1 MPRRPQAP
9 RRLGAPAPTGAPA
22 ALLRALSGLT
32 ATVRASVRGVRTA
45 ADARALGVALRKAW
59 PDARI
64 RAIVRAAGVAG
75 ERHGSRAWAP
85 IVRAASAVR
94 DSRMRDTFVRGVVPG
109 AASSRIQH
117 LDGIGWCTRVDARK
131 PREYD
136 GTKLVDAW
144 TREATSKITSVRDEV
159 AERLRKDVIA
169 AAEKG
174 LDPAEL
180 AAGWIR
186 EGIPVEF
193 GTLEGRM
200 RVIAQHQL
208 SVLHASVQ
216 SERARAVGVTEYVWR
231 TQQDERVRDEHRAL
245 EGVKRSYAESP
256 RPGEPVNCRCY
267 AESVISDELAESLGF
282 GIGVSP
288 SLAGARG
295 GS

>member
-1 MPRRPQAP
+1 MPSRRPRLP
-9 RRLGAPAPTGAPA
+9 PRLGAPAPRGAPA

-45 ADARALGVALRKAW
+45 EDARALGVALRKAW

-75 ERHGSRAWAP
+75 ERQGSRAWAP

-94 DSRMRDTFVRGVVPG
+94 DSRMRNAHT
-109 AASSRIQH
+109 
-117 LDGIGWCTRVDARK
+117 DARK

-136 GTKLVDAW
+136 GEKLVDAW

-180 AAGWIR
+180 AASWIR

-216 SERARAVGVTEYVWR
+216 AERARAVGVTEYIWR

-245 EGVKRSYAESP
+245 EGVKRSYSESP

-282 GIGVSP
+282 GVGLSP
-288 SLAGARG
+288 GLAGRR
-295 GS
+295 S